1 MPAALDALV
10 IALYVA
16 IAGRPR
22 SALFA
27 VVVRLAG

>member
-16 IAGRPR
+16 IDDFLEPR
-22 SALFA
+22 RGLA
-27 VVVRLAG
+27 VRRS